1 MKTKQPIKEKK
12 KKSTTGGLVQGREQ
26 FLNDGTLKQIR
37 FEWTVKEVKARNSQQ
52 IERKNEFMAKK

>member
-1 MKTKQPIKEKK
+1 MKTKQPIKEK

-37 FEWTVKEVKARNSQQ
+37 FE
-52 IERKNEFMAKK
+52 